1 MKLEL
6 IIGNLIFFILIIILM
21 YLIYKPGKYIKSSI
35 DNLDYFVSDSKISPT
50 SEEIADTLALIR
62 KNITTLTNYL
72 KNKNNGEYQN
82 YINELIETTKDI
94 EISENTK
101 NIYTSYTINKK
112 ELVFCVKSKE
122 TGKIHEMNLLMYV
135 VLHEL
140 AHIACPEYGHTE
152 LFKKIFKYLLS
163 QAEKI
168 NIYHPINFS
177 LEHQEYCG
185 MNIVN
190 G

>member
-1 MKLEL
+1 MKTDI
-6 IIGNLIFFILIIILM
+6 IIGNIILFILIIILM
-21 YLIYKPGKYIKSSI
+21 YLIYKPGKYITSSI
-35 DNLDYFVSDSKISPT
+35 DDEEYFVSDRVESPT

-62 KNITTLTNYL
+62 QNINKLRIYL

-82 YINELIETTKDI
+82 YINELVNTTKDI

-112 ELVFCVKSKE
+112 ELVFCVRSKE
-122 TGKIHEMNLLMYV
+122 TGQIHNMNLLMYV

-140 AHIACPEYGHTE
+140 AHIACPEYGHTD
-152 LFKKIFKYLLS
+152 LFKKIFKYLLN
-163 QAEKI
+163 QAEQI
-168 NIYHPINFS
+168 NIYEPINFN

-185 MNIVN
+185 MNISS

>member
-72 KNKNNGEYQN
+72 KNKNNGEFQN

-101 NIYTSYTINKK
+101 NIYSST
-112 ELVFCVKSKE
+112 
-122 TGKIHEMNLLMYV
+122 
-135 VLHEL
+135 
-140 AHIACPEYGHTE
+140 
-152 LFKKIFKYLLS
+152 
-163 QAEKI
+163 
-168 NIYHPINFS
+168 
-177 LEHQEYCG
+177 
-185 MNIVN
+185 
-190 G
+190 